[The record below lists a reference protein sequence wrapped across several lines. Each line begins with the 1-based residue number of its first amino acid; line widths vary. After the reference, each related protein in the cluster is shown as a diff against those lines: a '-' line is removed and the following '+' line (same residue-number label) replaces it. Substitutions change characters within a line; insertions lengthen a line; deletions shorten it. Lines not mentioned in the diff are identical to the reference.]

1 MINVDWNSDYLW
13 EQCFKS
19 GIDPWG
25 DDYVEEEDVNES
37 AVCGRSGEEGVQES

>member
-1 MINVDWNSDYLW
+1 MLYVDWNSDYLW

-25 DDYVEEEDVNES
+25 DDYNEEEEDEDD
-37 AVCGRSGEEGVQES
+37 C